1 VPRPQD
7 RPPDYDIQHIQ
18 HSDLSTNHAPMTQ
31 RMLIEHDPGPSNIQV
46 NTITIETINGNEFEQ
61 IMTKQELEKYAAQV
75 STMNKRKANKA
86 YFDQQKRL
94 RGDQQ
99 QLHIGDL
106 VLLHNTRKQQT
117 RSRAH
122 KLDDNWHG
130 PYRIHEIA
138 ENSTFY
144 RLKELD
150 GTHLAASFAGNR
162 LKKFF
167 SREALDEQRAQL
179 YDTIRVH
186 DILEEE
192 DDGNSSNG
200 NNEDGGRGIGE
211 NLDDIEDE
219 EEQGI
224 AMEDGRG

>member
-1 VPRPQD
+1 MRQLD
-7 RPPDYDIQHIQ
+7 
-18 HSDLSTNHAPMTQ
+18 Q
-31 RMLIEHDPGPSNIQV
+31 RILAEAQ
-46 NTITIETINGNEFEQ
+46 
-61 IMTKQELEKYAAQV
+61 AAENLRN
-75 STMNKRKANKA
+75 SRKANKA

-99 QLHIGDL
+99 QLQIGDL

-167 SREALDEQRAQL
+167 SREALDEERAQL
-179 YDTIRVH
+179 YVIIRVR
-186 DILEEE
+186 DILEED
-192 DDGNSSNG
+192 DDGNNGSNS